1 MQIYHYWKLPE
12 DKDIENVMASK
23 SDTETFL
30 RIKTIL
36 LSFGGK
42 HGFLFIYVA
51 SPHFEVIKRK
61 SEISIS

>member
-1 MQIYHYWKLPE
+1 MEIYHYWKLPE

-42 HGFLFIYVA
+42 QGFLSICVA